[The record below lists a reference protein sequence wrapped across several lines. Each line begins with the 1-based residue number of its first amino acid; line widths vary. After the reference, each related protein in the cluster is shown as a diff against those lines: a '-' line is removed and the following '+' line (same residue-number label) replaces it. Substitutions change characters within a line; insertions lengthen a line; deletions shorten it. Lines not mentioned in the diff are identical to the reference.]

1 MKKLM
6 LSIRMRE
13 GISFTELAPH
23 HLERLAIYKENG
35 YVSLHGDS
43 VTLTP
48 VGRLI
53 ADRIVREL
61 VM

>member
-1 MKKLM
+1 
-6 LSIRMRE
+6 
-13 GISFTELAPH
+13 
-23 HLERLAIYKENG
+23 
-35 YVSLHGDS
+35 LHGDS